1 MEVWMKI
8 RILLPALLLSAALV
22 SPASANWFHNPYQ
35 NIYRNVGSAPNPT
48 PQDIREN
55 RLPIVVQEE
64 DNDHPILSAIRSMFS
79 GRNQQSAQAQPQT
92 GQARNVPASSPSR

>member
-1 MEVWMKI
+1 MKT
-8 RILLPALLLSAALV
+8 RILIPALLLSAAFV
-22 SPASANWFHNPYQ
+22 TPASANWFHNPYE

-79 GRNQQSAQAQPQT
+79 GRSQQSAQAQAQNGAAKNP
-92 GQARNVPASSPSR
+92 PASSTSR

>member
-1 MEVWMKI
+1 MKT
-8 RILLPALLLSAALV
+8 RILIPALLLSAAFV
-22 SPASANWFHNPYQ
+22 TPAFANWFHNPYE

-64 DNDHPILSAIRSMFS
+64 NNDHPILSAIRSMFS
-79 GRNQQSAQAQPQT
+79 GRSQQSAQAQPQT
-92 GQARNVPASSPSR
+92 GAARNLPASSPSR